1 MFDKCTIEDFDDF
14 YMLRCDE
21 ENIYWTGHREKP
33 DRDKLYKWYL
43 EQLKRTDRIMFLVK
57 ADSLDE
63 PVGYLYLD
71 IVNNNGEIVAETGHG
86 VNSKYKGRGIG
97 TQIIKFAVDYTT
109 NELKHINKIDGWILE
124 DNVGSIRNVL
134 KNGYI
139 ETGEKKRVFIDETS
153 GFKNMKRYIYK
164 INRR

>member
-1 MFDKCTIEDFDDF
+1 
-14 YMLRCDE
+14 MLRCDE

-33 DRDKLYKWYL
+33 DRDKLYSWYL

-71 IVNNNGEIVAETGHG
+71 IINNNEENVVEVGYG
-86 VNSKYKGRGIG
+86 VNSGYKGRGIG
-97 TQIIKFAVDYTT
+97 TQIIKFAIDYTT
-109 NELKHINKIDGWILE
+109 DRLKYIVKISAWILK
-124 DNVGSIRNVL
+124 DNIGSIKCVL
-134 KNGYI
+134 KNGYV
-139 ETGEKKRVFIDETS
+139 ETDERKKVFISKTNDL
-153 GFKNMKRYIYK
+153 KIMKRYIYE